1 MQLLKFHL
9 HVSTI
14 NLANARVDFS
24 EANEITRHAIY
35 TQNHF
40 NQKVKNLE
48 PDHNAINMIWGLYGV
63 SSLIN
68 VIRITQKSDLAIL
81 NTGSEY
87 QQNNLKVSTKYFMSL
102 IPSSL
107 FLWNTTFTFDTEQTL
122 FTLPAIIWIS
132 ISFQHIKW
140 MSLRFDWEFCFW
152 SVPWLP
158 INIMEDNTVAVGHGL
173 SLLWSVFSNTMKD
186 DKLIMFNYLGQI
198 INMLLRPSRISLR
211 AMSTGFLT
219 ADEPF

>member
-68 VIRITQKSDLAIL
+68 VIRITQISDLAIL
-81 NTGSEY
+81 NSGSEY

-107 FLWNTTFTFDTEQTL
+107 FL
-122 FTLPAIIWIS
+122 
-132 ISFQHIKW
+132 
-140 MSLRFDWEFCFW
+140 
-152 SVPWLP
+152 
-158 INIMEDNTVAVGHGL
+158 
-173 SLLWSVFSNTMKD
+173 
-186 DKLIMFNYLGQI
+186 
-198 INMLLRPSRISLR
+198 
-211 AMSTGFLT
+211 
-219 ADEPF
+219 